1 MSKSTPL
8 SQIPLQL
15 PATVSKDETI
25 EDDATIQEVLSQFT
39 NTSAGP
45 SNQQEDMLQQQMQHE
60 MLQQQQMQQ
69 YQQQMME
76 MADAK
81 AIVNEDTRAKIMD
94 EMFAW
99 NDDLKWTI
107 AVIII
112 YIIVTIIPVEKFVYK
127 YIASLDKI
135 PYSSLVVK
143 AFLAGSVYFVI
154 RKLYH

>member
-112 YIIVTIIPVEKFVYK
+112 YIIVTIIPVEKGVSSRIRLLCNSK
-127 YIASLDKI
+127 AI
-135 PYSSLVVK
+135 PLIK
-143 AFLAGSVYFVI
+143 E
-154 RKLYH
+154 

>member
-15 PATVSKDETI
+15 PANVSKDETI

-39 NTSAGP
+39 NTS
-45 SNQQEDMLQQQMQHE
+45 NQQEDMLQQQQQMQHE
-60 MLQQQQMQQ
+60 MLQQQQMQQQ

-99 NDDLKWTI
+99 NDDLKMTI